1 LRDLRCADR
10 GLSEEVTRMDGV
22 KGEGSKND
30 WDTVQSV
37 EQVLVRNDCTGPA
50 VEEFYGTVDSSAKN
64 ISHL

>member
-1 LRDLRCADR
+1 
-10 GLSEEVTRMDGV
+10 MDGV

-50 VEEFYGTVDSSAKN
+50 VEEFYSTVDSSAKN